1 MKRKVGLIVGIQ
13 VTIIVSSFL
22 ILVYFENQSTFLGN
36 SINISGKNRY
46 LAESLY
52 AKSTIFLMDG
62 NPKPVIDVVT
72 SVDEN
77 ILALSSGRSI
87 PASSIGF
94 SNNDLGVMAVP
105 DAFSNELKQ
114 VQDKWSAYKSVV
126 ENILETKK
134 APMQNPDL
142 DNAKSQFITAADNLT
157 YVLGT
162 YGKEQVSNLILLQL
176 LLLGINVVAHVFLL
190 KLILNIL
197 RRDYVQKLLIKQV
210 SNNNKQLSFESQIS
224 ILQKDILESF
234 LDDMKG
240 DLQKLKNQVSVMDFP
255 SESGNNKFVFH
266 EIMHNLS
273 TRIEQLAGS
282 KRELDDNISHYQK
295 LNLNLA
301 KQLSAISNSKHNDVK
316 KTDDV
321 VAIIRSYIDSINRLI
336 ANQNIPPHLGNRL
349 IDVMHDIADGLEE
362 LKAEK

>member
-1 MKRKVGLIVGIQ
+1 MKRKIGLIVGIQ
-13 VTIIVSSFL
+13 VAIIVSSFL
-22 ILVYFENQSTFLGN
+22 TLVYFENQSTFLGN

-52 AKSTIFLMDG
+52 EKSTIFLMDG
-62 NPKPVIDVVT
+62 NPKPVLDVMT
-72 SVDEN
+72 SVNEN
-77 ILALSSGRSI
+77 ILALSSGRTT
-87 PASSIGF
+87 PANSIGF
-94 SNNDLGVMAVP
+94 SSNGLGVMAVP

-126 ENILETKK
+126 ENILATKK
-134 APMQNPDL
+134 SQIQNTDL
-142 DNAKSQFITAADNLT
+142 DDAKSQFITAADNLT

-162 YGKEQVSNLILLQL
+162 YGKEQVSNLIILQL
-176 LLLGINVVAHVFLL
+176 LLLAINVVAHVFLL

-197 RRDYVQKLLIKQV
+197 RRDYVQKLLIEQV

-234 LDDMKG
+234 LDDMKN

-266 EIMHNLS
+266 EIMHNLT
-273 TRIEQLAGS
+273 TRVEQLAGS

-301 KQLSAISNSKHNDVK
+301 KRLSAISKHDDVK

-321 VAIIRSYIDSINRLI
+321 VAIIESYIDSVNRLI
-336 ANQNIPPHLGNRL
+336 ANQNIPPHLGKRL
-349 IDVMHDIADGLEE
+349 TDVMYDIVDSLEE
-362 LKAEK
+362 LKTGK